1 MIASV
6 HRHMPGTEVIG
17 YDNLNFSRFAL
28 SLYPGPAEVAIR
40 PLPDRVVI
48 KAPNPTV
55 ESIGL
60 NLGKPVFQDKAVRQ
74 AIEQKFPRLAEIHL
88 VNYSV
93 RILDENRGT
102 AAVTRVLLD
111 SSDGVD
117 SWGSVG
123 VNENVVE
130 ASWQALVDSINYG
143 LLRGE
148 S

>member
-1 MIASV
+1 MSASSAPL
-6 HRHMPGTEVIG
+6 RERPGQR
-17 YDNLNFSRFAL
+17 L
-28 SLYPGPAEVAIR
+28 
-40 PLPDRVVI
+40 
-48 KAPNPTV
+48 
-55 ESIGL
+55 
-60 NLGKPVFQDKAVRQ
+60 DKAVRQ

-102 AAVTRVLLD
+102 AASPVC
-111 SSDGVD
+111 
-117 SWGSVG
+117 SWIRRTAWIPGGSVG

-148 S
+148 SWLSGAGDRDRIRAGGGGNCGSSRTTAAVC

>member
-1 MIASV
+1 MRDELGMRSEFFTLESFRIIV
-6 HRHMPGTEVIG
+6 EKRENGEVMTEATIKVRING
-17 YDNLNFSRFAL
+17 ERIISTAEGNGPVNAL
-28 SLYPGPAEVAIR
+28 
-40 PLPDRVVI
+40 
-48 KAPNPTV
+48 
-55 ESIGL
+55 
-60 NLGKPVFQDKAVRQ
+60 DKAVRQ